1 VNVLHRL
8 QRRLANRPDGFTLIE
23 LIVVISLVVI
33 LSSIAF
39 ATYRDSVQRGRE
51 AVLREDLFRMRD
63 AIDQYYA
70 DKGKY
75 PIGLEELVSS
85 GYIRRVPVDPI
96 TRSDSTWQ
104 TVPAEPDPNNP
115 SVEVGIFNV
124 KSGAEGNALDGSSYA
139 DF

>member
-1 VNVLHRL
+1 VKVRHRL
-8 QRRLANRPDGFTLIE
+8 QRRLANASDGFTLIE
-23 LIVVISLVVI
+23 LIVVISLVVV

-75 PIGLEELVSS
+75 PPGLEDLVSA
-85 GYIRRVPVDPI
+85 GYMRRVPVDPI

-115 SVEVGIFNV
+115 SIETGIFNV
-124 KSGAEGNALDGSSYA
+124 KSGAEGNSLDGSPYA

>member
-1 VNVLHRL
+1 MRHRL
-8 QRRLANRPDGFTLIE
+8 ERRLANSSDGFTLIE

-39 ATYRDSVQRGRE
+39 ATYKDSVQRGRE

-75 PIGLEELVSS
+75 PSGLEDLVSA
-85 GYIRRVPVDPI
+85 GYMRRVPVDPI

-115 SVEVGIFNV
+115 SIETGIFNV
-124 KSGAEGNALDGSSYA
+124 KSGAEGNSLDGSPYA